1 MTRVFVFFF
10 LIFVVFTLLYQLR
23 IFRLGRYWPT
33 FKILML
39 TLCNS
44 VVALKD
50 LVLLLFTFMFFS
62 AVVGL
67 NLYGSNYKQYVCNIN
82 EDCQLPHWHMHDFF
96 HSFLNVFRI
105 LCGEWIETLWDCF
118 KVAGQFSCIPF
129 YMMVI
134 LIGKL
139 LVSNPCFKTFLGNLM
154 YCSLA
159 FSSCRLMEARGLHPC
174 CLMWRPLATCGH

>member
-1 MTRVFVFFF
+1 M
-10 LIFVVFTLLYQLR
+10 R
-23 IFRLGRYWPT
+23 IFKLGKYWTT
-33 FKILML
+33 FNILML
-39 TLCNS
+39 TLSNS
-44 VVALKD
+44 LEALKD

-67 NLYGSNYKQYVCNIN
+67 ELFGLSYKECVCKIDK
-82 EDCQLPHWHMHDFF
+82 DCQLPRWHMHDFF

-134 LIGKL
+134 LIGNL
-139 LVSNPCFKTFLGNLM
+139 LVSNTCFQIFLEKLV
-154 YCSLA
+154 
-159 FSSCRLMEARGLHPC
+159 
-174 CLMWRPLATCGH
+174 